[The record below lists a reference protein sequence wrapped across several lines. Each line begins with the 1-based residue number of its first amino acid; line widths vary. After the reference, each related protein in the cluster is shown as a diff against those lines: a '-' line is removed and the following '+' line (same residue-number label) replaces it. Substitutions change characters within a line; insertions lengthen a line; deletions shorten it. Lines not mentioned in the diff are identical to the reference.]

1 MTSSKPARRAL
12 GLGIVLA
19 LGATLAGCAT
29 GPATAPAAGTTAA
42 ADIATDKARRL
53 EALYAE
59 YWEELLELNPLQA
72 TFQGDPRYNDRLPN
86 FLSEDYRDR
95 SDAFTREWLEKIE
108 AVGPEGLQG
117 QALLSY
123 EIFVRDARNSLEGT
137 QFPGWMQPLNQFYN
151 FASTAVQLGSGTS
164 AQPFKTVDDYDDWR
178 KRASQL
184 PVVFD
189 QAIANM
195 RIGMREGVVQPTAL
209 MEKVLPQLDAII
221 KESAEDT
228 LFWMPVKNMPDDIPA
243 AERERITAEYRAMI
257 EGELMPAYRELRAFV
272 ADEYMPATRDSSGMA
287 ALPNGEAWY
296 AYNARSSTTTDLTPA
311 QIHQIGLDEVERI
324 HGLIQTQVMDK
335 VGFEGSLQEFFE
347 FMKTDP
353 RFQFESEAALLEH
366 YRGLEAKVNAGVPAL
381 FSLTPK
387 ADFEIRPVEP
397 FRAQSA
403 AGGSYMRP
411 SEDGTR
417 PGVFYVNTYDLP
429 TRQTWDAED
438 LFLHE
443 AIPGHHFQ
451 IALQQEL
458 TGLPMFRRFGGETAF
473 TEGWGLYAESL
484 GKELGV
490 YTDPYSYF
498 GYLQNELW
506 RAIRLVV
513 DTGLHSRGWTREQV
527 IAYMLENSATAE
539 TPAISE
545 TERYM
550 AIPGQALAYKIGELK
565 IQALRDRAEAE
576 LGDDFDIR
584 AFHAEVLK
592 DGSVPLEILER
603 KIERWI
609 AAQQG

>member
-221 KESAEDT
+221 KDSAEDT

-324 HGLIQTQVMDK
+324 HGLIQTEVMDK

-576 LGDDFDIR
+576 LGDDFDLR

>member
-164 AQPFKTVDDYDDWR
+164 AQPFKTADDYDDWR

-243 AERERITAEYRAMI
+243 AERERITAGYRAMI

-324 HGLIQTQVMDK
+324 HGLIQTEVMDK

-584 AFHAEVLK
+584 AVHAEVLK

>member
-42 ADIATDKARRL
+42 ADIATDKARRR

-164 AQPFKTVDDYDDWR
+164 AQPFKTADDYDDWR

-324 HGLIQTQVMDK
+324 HGLIQTEVMDK

-490 YTDPYSYF
+490 YTDPYNYF

>member
-164 AQPFKTVDDYDDWR
+164 AQPFKTADDYDDWR

-324 HGLIQTQVMDK
+324 HGLIQTEVMDK

>member
-12 GLGIVLA
+12 GPGIVLA

-29 GPATAPAAGTTAA
+29 GPATAPAAAA
-42 ADIATDKARRL
+42 QVAPAKAERL

-164 AQPFKTVDDYDDWR
+164 AQPFKTADDYDDWR

-272 ADEYMPATRDSSGMA
+272 ADEYMPATRHSSGMA

-324 HGLIQTQVMDK
+324 HGLIQTEVMDK

-490 YTDPYSYF
+490 YTDPYNYF

>member
-164 AQPFKTVDDYDDWR
+164 AQPFKTADDYDDWR

-221 KESAEDT
+221 TDSAEDT

-324 HGLIQTQVMDK
+324 HGLIQTEVMDK

>member
-221 KESAEDT
+221 KDSAEDT

-243 AERERITAEYRAMI
+243 AERERITAGYRAMI

-324 HGLIQTQVMDK
+324 HGLIQTEVMDK

-490 YTDPYSYF
+490 YTDPYNYF

-513 DTGLHSRGWTREQV
+513 DTGLHSKGWTREQV

-576 LGDDFDIR
+576 LGENFDIR

>member
-1 MTSSKPARRAL
+1 MTPFPRRQRAL
-12 GLGIVLA
+12 ALA
-19 LGATLAGCAT
+19 VALAIGATVAGCAT
-29 GPATAPAAGTTAA
+29 TPAPASASTETAGEA
-42 ADIATDKARRL
+42 ATDKAARL
-53 EALYAE
+53 AALYAE
-59 YWEELLELNPLQA
+59 YWEALLEVNPLQA

-95 SDAFTREWLEKIE
+95 SEAFTRDWLQRIE
-108 AVGPEGLQG
+108 AVGPAGLEG

-123 EIFVRDARNSLEGT
+123 EIFVRDARNALEGT
-137 QFPGWMQPLNQFYN
+137 RFPGWMQPLNQFYN

-164 AQPFKTVDDYDDWR
+164 AQPFQTVDDYDDWR
-178 KRASQL
+178 KRASAM
-184 PVVFD
+184 PAIFD
-189 QAIANM
+189 TAIANM
-195 RIGMREGVVQPTAL
+195 RIGMAEGVVQPTAL

-221 KESAEDT
+221 KDDAEDT
-228 LFWMPVKNMPDDIPA
+228 LFWMPVKNMPDAIPA

-272 ADEYMPATRDSSGMA
+272 ADEYMPATRASSGMA
-287 ALPNGEAWY
+287 ALPDGEAWY
-296 AYNARSSTTTDLTPA
+296 AYNASSSTTTDLTPA
-311 QIHQIGLDEVERI
+311 QIHQIGLDEVARI
-324 HGLIQTQVMDK
+324 HGLIRTEVMDK
-335 VGFEGSLQEFFE
+335 VGFEGTLQEFFE

-353 RFQFESEAALLEH
+353 RFQFESEDALLTH
-366 YRGLEAKVNAGVPAL
+366 YRGLEATVNQHVPKL

-411 SEDGTR
+411 SEDGSR

-451 IALQQEL
+451 LALQQEL

-484 GKELGV
+484 GKDLGL
-490 YTDPYSYF
+490 YQDPYNYF

-513 DTGLHSRGWTREQV
+513 DTGLHSKGWTREQV
-527 IAYMLENSATAE
+527 IAYMLENSATGE

-565 IQALRDRAEAE
+565 IQELRDRAEAA
-576 LGDDFDIR
+576 LGEDFDIR

-592 DGSVPLEILER
+592 DGSVPLEVLEA
-603 KIERWI
+603 KIDRWI
-609 AAQQG
+609 AARQG

>member
-164 AQPFKTVDDYDDWR
+164 AQPFKTADDYDDWR

>member
-1 MTSSKPARRAL
+1 MMPASPPARL
-12 GLGIVLA
+12 GLALA
-19 LGATLAGCAT
+19 IALATGLAGCAT
-29 GPATAPAAGTTAA
+29 TPGTPGGEVATGSQAA
-42 ADIATDKARRL
+42 IDKAAQLERL
-53 EALYAE
+53 YDQ
-59 YWEELLELNPLQA
+59 YWEELLVLNPLQA

-86 FLSEDYRDR
+86 FLSEDYRER
-95 SDAFTREWLEKIE
+95 SEAFTREWLQRIE
-108 AVGPEGLQG
+108 AIGPEGLSG
-117 QALLSY
+117 QPLLSY
-123 EIFVRDARNSLEGT
+123 EIFVRDARSALEGT
-137 QFPGWMQPLNQFYN
+137 QYPGWMQPINQFYN
-151 FASTAVQLGSGTS
+151 FAATAVQLGSGTS

-221 KESAEDT
+221 KPRPEDT
-228 LFWMPVKNMPDDIPA
+228 LFWMPVKNLPEDIPA
-243 AERERITAEYRAMI
+243 AERERITAEYRTMI
-257 EGELMPAYRELRAFV
+257 ANELMPAYRELRDFIAN
-272 ADEYMPATRDSSGMA
+272 EYMPATRPTDGMA
-287 ALPNGEAWY
+287 ALPDGEAWY
-296 AYNARSSTTTDLTPA
+296 AYNVRNSTTTDLTPA
-311 QIHQIGLDEVERI
+311 QIHQIGLDEVARI
-324 HGLIQTQVMDK
+324 HGLIRTEVMDK
-335 VGFEGSLQEFFE
+335 VGFEGTLQEFFE
-347 FMKTDP
+347 FMKNDP

-366 YRGLEAKVNAGVPAL
+366 YRGLEAKVMKGVPAL
-381 FSLTPK
+381 FALTPK

-458 TGLPMFRRFGGETAF
+458 TGLPKFRRFGGETAF

-484 GKELGV
+484 GKELGL
-490 YTDPYSYF
+490 YEDPYNYF

-513 DTGLHSRGWTREQV
+513 DTGLHSKGWTREQV
-527 IAYMLENSATAE
+527 IAYMLENSATNE

-565 IQALRDRAEAE
+565 IQELRDRAEAE
-576 LGDDFDIR
+576 LGPKFDIR

-609 AAQQG
+609 EAQK

>member
-12 GLGIVLA
+12 GPGIVLA

-164 AQPFKTVDDYDDWR
+164 AQPFKTADDYDDWR

-257 EGELMPAYRELRAFV
+257 EGELMPAYREVRAFV

-324 HGLIQTQVMDK
+324 HGLIQTEVMDK

-490 YTDPYSYF
+490 YTDPYNYF

-513 DTGLHSRGWTREQV
+513 DTGLHSKGWTREQV